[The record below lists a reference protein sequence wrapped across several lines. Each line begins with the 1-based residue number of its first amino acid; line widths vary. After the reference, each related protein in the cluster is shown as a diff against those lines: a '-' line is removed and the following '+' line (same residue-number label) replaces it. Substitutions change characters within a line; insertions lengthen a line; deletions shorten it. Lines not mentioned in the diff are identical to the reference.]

1 MANVQPVGGSFTI
14 NAQNTYI
21 TPGAHVYGVA
31 TKVVQLTSSSFVG
44 SVTVKGRV
52 AGSSATPVAIE
63 YIKRYLN
70 GVVADGSKVST
81 AITTDS
87 LIEVDSAGID
97 VVLDCTSFTSG
108 SLAVVTK
115 DLVG

>member
-1 MANVQPVGGSFTI
+1 MAQLPIIGGSFTI
-14 NAQNTYI
+14 KTADQYVL
-21 TPGAHVYGVA
+21 PAAHFQGVA
-31 TKVVQLTSSSFVG
+31 TKVIQLTSSSFSG

-52 AGSSATPVAIE
+52 AGSGATPVAIP

-70 GVVADGSKVST
+70 GAVADDSKVST

-87 LIEVDSAGID
+87 LIEVDAAGID
-97 VVLDCTSFTSG
+97 VVLDCTAYTSG
-108 SLAVVTK
+108 SLVAVTK